1 MTFSNVKK
9 VFTGLVILYIA
20 MFFSRMVYDFTVY
33 DSIDTGYTTPVY
45 YSGEILAK
53 TVNNYASLRMDTA
66 PGGAQ
71 FVLDQ
76 KYERI
81 ANIVTK
87 TANYDADMGRFDDA
101 LKKYRAVVQIENRR
115 GLAGS
120 RRAEFTI
127 GVRPDNFDEMH
138 ATLSGIGK
146 LTSTTTTTND
156 KTYEYRQMLA
166 ERDTLE
172 RRMAG
177 YEELRKHGGTIP
189 DLLQLEEK
197 IIEVEAQIQQQKIG
211 LGEYSDENAFC
222 TINYTIYEG
231 TEIGALRR
239 AWNTLVW
246 TTSTYL
252 IIVAVLLFTAFAAL
266 LFAWCWSKFKK
277 LLHDKPAPVEPYVP
291 AQPEPYVSEQPE
303 SLDQEELDQTELY
316 EQFENDE
323 Q

>member
-1 MTFSNVKK
+1 M
-9 VFTGLVILYIA
+9 ILYVI
-20 MFFSRMVYDFTVY
+20 MFLTRMVYDFAVY
-33 DSIDTGYTTPVY
+33 DDIDTGYVTPVY
-45 YSGEILAK
+45 YSGE
-53 TVNNYASLRMDTA
+53 TSFRSVNNFASLKMDTA
-66 PGGAQ
+66 PGGVGQLA
-71 FVLDQ
+71 VDQ

-81 ANIVTK
+81 ANIVTR
-87 TANYDADMGRFDDA
+87 TVNYDADITRFDDA
-101 LKKYRAVVQIENRR
+101 LKEYRAVVQIENRR

-138 ATLSGIGK
+138 TTLSGIGK

-172 RRMAG
+172 RRIAG
-177 YEELRKHGGTIP
+177 YEELRKHGGSIP

-222 TINYTIYEG
+222 TINYTMYEG
-231 TEIGALRR
+231 TETGALRR
-239 AWNTLVW
+239 VWNTLAW
-246 TTSTYL
+246 TTATYL
-252 IIVAVLLFTAFAAL
+252 IIVAVLLFTALAAL

-277 LLHDKPAPVEPYVP
+277 LLREKPAPVDTYVP
-291 AQPEPYVSEQPE
+291 VQSVQPEPFEQEDP
-303 SLDQEELDQTELY
+303 DQLEQY
-316 EQFENDE
+316 EQYENE
-323 Q
+323 E